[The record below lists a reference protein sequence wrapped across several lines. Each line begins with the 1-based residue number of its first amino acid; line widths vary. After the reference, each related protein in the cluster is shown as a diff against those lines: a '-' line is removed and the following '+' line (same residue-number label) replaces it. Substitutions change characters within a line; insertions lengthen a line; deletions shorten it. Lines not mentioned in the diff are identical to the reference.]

1 MRTSG
6 LAGGPFSYT
15 WGFAICPYRV
25 QISLSVVEALQT
37 EMAARPEPLQGLL
50 FGQTG
55 AGLVD
60 IQEWR
65 GLPTLDRTTFGTL
78 PEGESR
84 NVLGYYIIREG
95 NSFILSPAEVALAQ
109 EFFRKPGSVVLLVE
123 RRRRGPAEATFFF
136 WRGEV
141 FVHNL
146 PLPFPFHAGVL
157 AGETPGLREV
167 PASTTPPH
175 RSPPVPSHFRRRA
188 LLVGLYAASALAAG
202 GIVAAHLRNQP
213 RSVRPSP
220 ELAEITPPAEA
231 RWIRT
236 EPKRDLELSWDA
248 RAESVSAAT
257 AGVLKI
263 EDSGATRQMAL
274 DVGEL
279 LMGSILYAPA
289 SDRIR
294 VELTTLQRDG
304 RMMPVAVAA
313 QPAIPAYSAPVAE
326 SLPPVPEKKLETL
339 PLKKAE
345 AVTQVAAAVPRP
357 PLKRFVW
364 TSAERAEAIPGPM
377 PEVPHQSLPAVNPAA
392 LTAELS
398 SNALGIPTPTAPPPP
413 KPAPAAAP
421 APSTAPARTMPHAG
435 RLIWTGTLLRR
446 GVVEFD
452 GRSVSI
458 GSLSGGLPGVPVNVS
473 VTPAEFGED
482 GLMAYT
488 TDASRHNRVEQPSA
502 GNGWNKVTY
511 VWAPE
516 RVREIAVLESPN
528 PANNFARLAV
538 RSDARK
544 CSMLLIDWNLR

>member
-6 LAGGPFSYT
+6 LVEGRFSYT

-37 EMAARPEPLQGLL
+37 GMAGRPEPLQGLL

-55 AGLVD
+55 PGVVD
-60 IQEWR
+60 IDEWR
-65 GLPTLDRTTFGTL
+65 ALPALDRTAFGAGL
-78 PEGESR
+78 ESESR

-95 NSFILSPAEVALAQ
+95 SAFILSPTEVALAQ
-109 EFFRKPGSVVLLVE
+109 ELFRKPGSVVLLVE

-136 WRGEV
+136 WRGDV

-157 AGETPGLREV
+157 SGETPGLREL
-167 PASTTPPH
+167 PAPAPQ
-175 RSPPVPSHFRRRA
+175 RPAPVLSQFRRRA

-213 RSVRPSP
+213 KAVRPRQP
-220 ELAEITPPAEA
+220 ELSEITPPAEA
-231 RWIRT
+231 KWIRT
-236 EPKRDLELSWDA
+236 EPKRDLELTWDA
-248 RAESVSAAT
+248 RAESVTTAT

-263 EDSGATRQMAL
+263 EDSGGTRQMSL

-279 LMGSILYAPA
+279 MMGSILYAPA

-294 VELTTLQRDG
+294 IELTTLQRDG
-304 RMMPVAVAA
+304 RMLPVAVAA
-313 QPAIPAYSAPVAE
+313 QPAVPAYSSPVAE
-326 SLPPVPEKKLETL
+326 SLPPLPEKKPETLPEPL

-345 AVTQVAAAVPRP
+345 VVVQTAAATPRP

-364 TSAERAEAIPGPM
+364 TTAERAAPIPAPALEA
-377 PEVPHQSLPAVNPAA
+377 PHQPLPVVNPAA
-392 LTAELS
+392 LTAELPPGS
-398 SNALGIPTPTAPPPP
+398 LGIPSPAPPPP
-413 KPAPAAAP
+413 KPAPAP
-421 APSTAPARTMPHAG
+421 TPSAPARTVPHAG
-435 RLIWTGTLLRR
+435 RMIWTGTLLRR
-446 GVVEFD
+446 GVVELD
-452 GRSVSI
+452 GRSVSV
-458 GSLSGGLPGVPVNVS
+458 GSLSGALPGVPVSVS

-488 TDASRHNRVEQPSA
+488 TDASRHNRVEPPSA

-528 PANNFARLAV
+528 PGNNFARLAV
-538 RSDARK
+538 RSDARR
-544 CSMLLIDWNLR
+544 CSMLLIDWSLR